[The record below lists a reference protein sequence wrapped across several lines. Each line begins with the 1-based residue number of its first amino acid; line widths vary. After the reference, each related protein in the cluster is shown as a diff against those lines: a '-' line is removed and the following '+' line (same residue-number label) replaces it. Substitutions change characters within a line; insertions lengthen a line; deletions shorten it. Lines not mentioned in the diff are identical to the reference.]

1 MTRIPV
7 KIENQ
12 HDAQDENGGVE
23 NNVHRSRRN
32 SFDENEPKLMYG
44 NQVFPDRDAIQGG
57 QNCRRET
64 RILGGRLDQGHGDY

>member
-32 SFDENEPKLMYG
+32 SFDENEPKLMCG

-57 QNCRRET
+57 
-64 RILGGRLDQGHGDY
+64 